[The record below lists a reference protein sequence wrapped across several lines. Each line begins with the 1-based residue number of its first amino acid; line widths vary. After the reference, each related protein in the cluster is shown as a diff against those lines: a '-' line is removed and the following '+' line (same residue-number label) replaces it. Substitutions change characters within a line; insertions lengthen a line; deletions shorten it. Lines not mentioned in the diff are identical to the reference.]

1 MEQLIAMV
9 AEKAGIDREK
19 AKSAIT
25 TVMGFLKDKL
35 PAGMGGQ
42 LDKLVPAEGGE
53 EGEGEGDTMGAIKKG
68 LGGLFGK

>member
-9 AEKAGIDREK
+9 AEKAGIDKEQ

-35 PAGMGGQ
+35 PAGIGGQ

-53 EGEGEGDTMGAIKKG
+53 EGEGDTMGAIKKG